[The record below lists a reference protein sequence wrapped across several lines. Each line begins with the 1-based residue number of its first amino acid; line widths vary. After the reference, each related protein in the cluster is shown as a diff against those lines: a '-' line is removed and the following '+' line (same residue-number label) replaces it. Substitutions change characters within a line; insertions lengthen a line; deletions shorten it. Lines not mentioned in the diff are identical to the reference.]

1 MKDKILV
8 LVYVPLLEK
17 ELDIYIP
24 LVKRVG
30 VVKNLIIKIVEENS
44 EGTFVNDGCKF
55 LYDKLTGEKLD
66 ERQYVVNSIKNGSK
80 LVLYWGGLCSW
91 H

>member
-8 LVYVPLLEK
+8 LVYVPLIEK
-17 ELDIYIP
+17 ESDIYIP

-30 VVKNLIIKIVEENS
+30 VIKNLIISIVEES
-44 EGTFVNDGCKF
+44 TEGAFVNDGCKF

-66 ERQYVVNSIKNGSK
+66 ERQYAFNSIKNGSK
-80 LVLYWGGLCSW
+80 LILY
-91 H
+91 